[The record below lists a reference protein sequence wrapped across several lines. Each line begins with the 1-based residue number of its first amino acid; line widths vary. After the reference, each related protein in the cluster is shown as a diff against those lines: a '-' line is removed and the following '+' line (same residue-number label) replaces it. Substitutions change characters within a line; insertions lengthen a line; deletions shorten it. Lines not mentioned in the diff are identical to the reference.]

1 MLEIE
6 RLTDQNRAV
15 VSMRETLEQ
24 DLGRILLGATRG
36 VKDGTG
42 RFVVSVGSDE
52 VHVEISLKPL
62 NPHVGPDDPLVLNLV
77 KQLACPAE
85 KVRNGR
91 RLEPS
96 SAVPTRT
103 VQDERSI
110 DDCQGRSETQIPHLD

>member
-1 MLEIE
+1 M
-6 RLTDQNRAV
+6 
-15 VSMRETLEQ
+15 
-24 DLGRILLGATRG
+24 
-36 VKDGTG
+36 
-42 RFVVSVGSDE
+42 
-52 VHVEISLKPL
+52 SLKPL

-77 KQLACPAE
+77 NQLACAAE

-110 DDCQGRSETQIPHLD
+110 DDA